1 MSRLDRVIEQV
12 KSIRLVDKNH
22 RAWIFDDDG
31 NIRNDVICGDILP
44 LLEELKEYEIN
55 VSDEWIE
62 KFREDSEGDNT
73 YNWGANICNDLNMN
87 YKKNCG
93 VMLFM
98 VHLFGD
104 IRGGY
109 SDYFAVKF
117 DHFDDL
123 FYLESMTQMKDIND
137 RYVADINL
145 FREGYD
151 VYDTEKQDSIGEFY
165 ELETDDLLKRIEAA

>member
-1 MSRLDRVIEQV
+1 MSRLDNVIEQV
-12 KSIRLVDKNH
+12 KSVRYVDKTH
-22 RAWIFDDDG
+22 RAWIFDDNG
-31 NIRNDVICGDILP
+31 NIKDDVLCGDILP

-62 KFREDSEGDNT
+62 SFREDSEGDNT

-87 YKKNCG
+87 YRKGCG
-93 VMLFM
+93 IILFM
-98 VHLFGD
+98 VHLCGD

-109 SDYFAVKF
+109 SDYFVVKF
-117 DHFDDL
+117 DRFDDL
-123 FYLESMTQMKDIND
+123 FYLESMTQYKEIND

-151 VYDTEKQDSIGEFY
+151 VYDKETQDSVGEFFTI
-165 ELETDDLLKRIEAA
+165 EVEDLLKELEVA

>member
-1 MSRLDRVIEQV
+1 MSRLDNVIEQV
-12 KSIRLVDKNH
+12 KSVRQIDKSR
-22 RAWIFDDDG
+22 RAWIFDDNG
-31 NIRNDVICGDILP
+31 NIKDDVLCGDILP
-44 LLEELKEYEIN
+44 LLEELKDYEIN

-93 VMLFM
+93 IILFM
-98 VHLFGD
+98 VHLYGD

-117 DHFDDL
+117 DNFDDL
-123 FYLESMTQMKDIND
+123 FYLEAMTQIKDIND

-145 FREGYD
+145 FREGYT
-151 VYDTEKQDSIGEFY
+151 VYDTETQDDIGEFY
-165 ELETDDLLKRIEAA
+165 ELEVDDLLKRIA

>member
-1 MSRLDRVIEQV
+1 MSRLDNVIEQV
-12 KSIRLVDKNH
+12 KSVRQIDKSR
-22 RAWIFDDDG
+22 RAWIFDDNG
-31 NIRNDVICGDILP
+31 NIKDDVLCGDILP
-44 LLEELKEYEIN
+44 LLEELKDYEIN

-93 VMLFM
+93 IILFM
-98 VHLFGD
+98 VHLYGD

-117 DHFDDL
+117 DNFDDL
-123 FYLESMTQMKDIND
+123 FYLEAMTQIKDIND

-145 FREGYD
+145 FREGYT
-151 VYDTEKQDSIGEFY
+151 VYDTETQDDIGEFY
-165 ELETDDLLKRIEAA
+165 ELEVSDLLKSIA

>member
-1 MSRLDRVIEQV
+1 MSRLDNVIEQV
-12 KSIRLVDKNH
+12 KAVRRIDKNH
-22 RAWIFDDDG
+22 RAWIFDDNG
-31 NIRNDVICGDILP
+31 NIKDNVICGDVLP

-62 KFREDSEGDNT
+62 KFREESDGDNT

-93 VMLFM
+93 IILFM
-98 VHLFGD
+98 VHLCGD

-109 SDYFAVKF
+109 SDYFVIKF
-117 DHFDDL
+117 DRFDDL
-123 FYLESMTQMKDIND
+123 FYLESMTQYKEIND

-151 VYDTEKQDSIGEFY
+151 VYDKETQDSVGEFFT
-165 ELETDDLLKRIEAA
+165 LEVEDLLKELEVA

>member
-1 MSRLDRVIEQV
+1 MSRLDNVIEQV
-12 KSIRLVDKNH
+12 KAVRRIDKNH
-22 RAWIFDDDG
+22 RAWIFDDNG
-31 NIRNDVICGDILP
+31 NIKDNVICGDVLP

-62 KFREDSEGDNT
+62 KFREESDGDNT

-87 YKKNCG
+87 YNKKSG
-93 VMLFM
+93 IFLFM
-98 VHLFGD
+98 VHLYGD

-117 DHFDDL
+117 DRFDDL
-123 FYLESMTQMKDIND
+123 YYLESITQMKDIND

-145 FREGYD
+145 FRECYD
-151 VYDTEKQDSIGEFY
+151 VYDTETQDSVGEFFT
-165 ELETDDLLKRIEAA
+165 LEVEDLLKELEVA